1 MANRRIYVFR
11 HESQLE
17 FKASPVMLAPLQR
30 KRYGDNFVTK
40 KAASLTIVAL
50 LLITT
55 LFVFSQT
62 SSQFP
67 ELDKNG
73 KPVFPR
79 PMPHV
84 VYSPTDLAH
93 SAVVLPASIG
103 GATPN
108 TSIIRL
114 GDVTKMTVFAS
125 CTQNFDLVMSV
136 YTADDQGQSSPNF
149 ILYNSYVIATN
160 MASGAQQAF
169 LASELAPNVTSG
181 TLATTVRL
189 PQLAVSFFEKND
201 VATAGTCTDRVIVG
215 Y

>member
-1 MANRRIYVFR
+1 VNKKNLSFGI
-11 HESQLE
+11 
-17 FKASPVMLAPLQR
+17 LA
-30 KRYGDNFVTK
+30 V
-40 KAASLTIVAL
+40 L
-50 LLITT
+50 LLAT
-55 LFVFSQT
+55 LVVFSQT

-73 KPVFPR
+73 KPLLPR
-79 PMPHV
+79 PMPHL
-84 VYSPTDLAH
+84 VYSPADLVH
-93 SAVVLPASIG
+93 NAVTLPAAIG
-103 GATPN
+103 GATTN

-114 GDVTKMTVFAS
+114 GDVTKMTVFVS
-125 CTQNFDLVMSV
+125 CTQNFDLLMNV

-149 ILYNSYVIATN
+149 IFYNSYIIATN

-169 LASELAPNVTSG
+169 LASELAPTVTSG
-181 TLATTVRL
+181 TLGAPVRL

>member
-1 MANRRIYVFR
+1 MN
-11 HESQLE
+11 
-17 FKASPVMLAPLQR
+17 
-30 KRYGDNFVTK
+30 K
-40 KAASLTIVAL
+40 KIASLAVLSL
-50 LLITT
+50 LLITA

-73 KPVFPR
+73 KPVLPR
-79 PMPHV
+79 PMPHLV
-84 VYSPTDLAH
+84 FSPADLAH

-108 TSIIRL
+108 TSIIRI
-114 GDVTKMTVFAS
+114 GDATKMTVFAS

-149 ILYNSYVIATN
+149 TFYNSYIIATN
-160 MASGAQQAF
+160 MTSGAQQAF
-169 LASELAPNVTSG
+169 LATELAPTVTTG
-181 TLATTVRL
+181 TLGAPVRL
-189 PQLAVSFFEKND
+189 PQLAVSFFEKNQ
-201 VATAGTCTDRVIVG
+201 VAVAGTCTDRVIVG

>member
-1 MANRRIYVFR
+1 MNKRTLYVAV
-11 HESQLE
+11 L
-17 FKASPVMLAPLQR
+17 
-30 KRYGDNFVTK
+30 
-40 KAASLTIVAL
+40 AL
-50 LLITT
+50 LSITT

-62 SSQFP
+62 TSQFP

-73 KPVFPR
+73 RPVLPR

-84 VYSPTDLAH
+84 VYSPVDLAH

-108 TSIIRL
+108 TAIIRL
-114 GDVTKMTVFAS
+114 GETTKLTVFAS
-125 CTQNFDLVMSV
+125 CTQNFDLVMNV
-136 YTADDQGQSSPNF
+136 YTADDQGQSNPNF

-160 MASGAQQAF
+160 MTAGAQQAF
-169 LASELAPNVTSG
+169 LATELAPTVTSG
-181 TLATTVRL
+181 ALGAPVRL
-189 PQLAVSFFEKND
+189 PQLAVSFFEKNQ

>member
-1 MANRRIYVFR
+1 MNKRTLY
-11 HESQLE
+11 
-17 FKASPVMLAPLQR
+17 LAIL
-30 KRYGDNFVTK
+30 G
-40 KAASLTIVAL
+40 L
-50 LLITT
+50 LSITT

-73 KPVFPR
+73 KPVLPR
-79 PMPHV
+79 PMPHL
-84 VYSPTDLAH
+84 VYSPADLAH
-93 SAVVLPASIG
+93 SGVALPASIG

-108 TSIIRL
+108 TSIIRV
-114 GDVTKMTVFAS
+114 GDATKMTVFAS

-149 ILYNSYVIATN
+149 TFYNSYVIATN
-160 MASGAQQAF
+160 MASGAQQAY
-169 LASELAPNVTSG
+169 LATELAPTVTSG
-181 TLATTVRL
+181 TLGAPVRL

-201 VATAGTCTDRVIVG
+201 VATAGACTDHVIVG

>member
-1 MANRRIYVFR
+1 MN
-11 HESQLE
+11 
-17 FKASPVMLAPLQR
+17 
-30 KRYGDNFVTK
+30 K
-40 KAASLTIVAL
+40 KTSSFAILAL

-55 LFVFSQT
+55 LVVFSQT

-73 KPVFPR
+73 KPLLPR
-79 PMPHV
+79 PMPHL

-93 SAVVLPASIG
+93 TGVALPASVG

-114 GDVTKMTVFAS
+114 GDATKMTVFVS

-136 YTADDQGQSSPNF
+136 YTADDQGQSNPNF
-149 ILYNSYVIATN
+149 IFYNSYIIATN

-169 LASELAPNVTSG
+169 LASELAPTVTSG
-181 TLATTVRL
+181 TLGAPVRL

-201 VATAGTCTDRVIVG
+201 VATAGACTDRVIVG